1 MEDKIYYVVNGKEIT
16 EKDVNEFI
24 KQLGQD
30 GMRFNSEVGKKQ
42 LAQEL
47 LNQELL
53 LLSAKE
59 DKLDETEEFNKELEF
74 VKEQILKQ
82 LAMKKLI
89 SEVKVSDE
97 EVKDFYENN
106 KEQFKEVYS
115 FKAHHIL
122 TDDEEKAKELKSKI
136 DAGENFE
143 DLAKDNSTCPSSQ
156 RGGDLGEFQSGQMVP
171 EFENALMEMENGEI
185 SNPVKSQFG
194 YHIIRLDDKKLVKE
208 NNFETFK
215 DELKHGMLHQK
226 QQEVY
231 LSKVS
236 ELKEKYSVEEK

>member
-1 MEDKIYYVVNGKEIT
+1 MDNKIYYVVNGKEIN
-16 EKDVNEFI
+16 EQEVNEFMQ
-24 KQLGQD
+24 QLGQD
-30 GMRFNSEVGKKQ
+30 GLRFNSEMGKKQ

-59 DKLDETEEFNKELEF
+59 DKLEETDEFKKELEF

-82 LAMKKLI
+82 LAMKKLL
-89 SEVKVSDE
+89 ENVKVSDE
-97 EVKDFYENN
+97 KVKEYYENN
-106 KEQFKEVYS
+106 KEQFKDVYTY
-115 FKAHHIL
+115 KAHHIL
-122 TDDEEKAKELKSKI
+122 TSDEEKAKELKSKI

-143 DLAKDNSTCPSSQ
+143 DLAKNNSSCPSSQ
-156 RGGDLGEFQSGQMVP
+156 RGGDLGEFQTGQMVP
-171 EFENALMEMENGEI
+171 EFENALVEMENGEI

-208 NNFETFK
+208 NSFDTFK
-215 DELKHGMLHQK
+215 DELKHSMFHQK

-231 LSKVS
+231 LSKVN
-236 ELKEKYSVEEK
+236 ELREKYSVEEK

>member
-231 LSKVS
+231 LSKVI

>member
-59 DKLDETEEFNKELEF
+59 DKLDETKEFNKELEF